1 MKLFLTLAALAC
13 MVEVTQV
20 YGQVFVKAQA
30 DLTLDDCLCQCSSQT
45 FTISKGRNR
54 GVYGN
59 CQRADATGADWCYIE
74 PLSKTIAKARS
85 QCNRYRTRGGSSSN
99 RNSNRNTAFA
109 QAQTSTTCPRGD
121 YKESERYRG
130 TLYSYHACTTPRLT
144 GSVCQ
149 RLIAEAVCGVYY
161 NNNNN
166 NNNGFNNNNNGFN
179 NNNNNGFN
187 NNNNNNNG
195 FNPGFSIGGRIAG
208 DNSDEGVSEEA
219 APDSGILFGGVGASN
234 AAPASVSDVDDDS
247 DAVIF

>member
-166 NNNGFNNNNNGFN
+166 NNGFN
-179 NNNNNGFN
+179 NNNNNNGF

-208 DNSDEGVSEEA
+208 DNSDEGVSEDA

-234 AAPASVSDVDDDS
+234 TAPASSVSDDGDS

>member
-13 MVEVTQV
+13 MVEVGQV

-85 QCNRYRTRGGSSSN
+85 QCNRYRTRGSS
-99 RNSNRNTAFA
+99 NSNRNTAFA
-109 QAQTSTTCPRGD
+109 QAPTSTTCPRGD

-161 NNNNN
+161 NNNN
-166 NNNGFNNNNNGFN
+166 GFNNNNNNGFN
-179 NNNNNGFN
+179 NNNNNGF

-208 DNSDEGVSEEA
+208 DNSDEGVLDA

-234 AAPASVSDVDDDS
+234 AAPSSSVSDDGDS